1 VHDPSNPNRES
12 AGVDQKMLDELND
25 QANKATGKKVDWA
38 KFSSTPKANKDE
50 ESAKLL
56 TTGIKADGADDS
68 DSDGTKEVHDPS
80 NPNRESAGVDQKML
94 DELNDQVN
102 KATGKKINWAKKRFT
117 PKQIKNS
124 EAAADEAE
132 KAEDAERGAAAIA
145 GEASKAE
152 MHASHQA
159 DGLVKKMQAK
169 EGLPDK
175 PAELPSA
182 GDMQLNATAAAE
194 AGVEKPPTIVAPESI
209 DEFMA
214 TAKEGAEAAA
224 DSVADP
230 MAGSAMTPER
240 LAHLAQLA
248 QTEMQEPDLEPVSSA
263 TASMVPEAAVAE
275 VVPSDDAVE
284 EEEETQFE
292 NEEAQEQQKDINA
305 LADVSQQ
312 IPQVAPLSQAEVAM
326 PPAEDDEV
334 DVSDKLSSEDEMAA
348 MIKASVASAL
358 NNAGVTVDEEAMN
371 AALMQE
377 NR

>member
-1 VHDPSNPNRES
+1 
-12 AGVDQKMLDELND
+12 
-25 QANKATGKKVDWA
+25 
-38 KFSSTPKANKDE
+38 
-50 ESAKLL
+50 
-56 TTGIKADGADDS
+56 
-68 DSDGTKEVHDPS
+68 
-80 NPNRESAGVDQKML
+80 
-94 DELNDQVN
+94 
-102 KATGKKINWAKKRFT
+102 
-117 PKQIKNS
+117 
-124 EAAADEAE
+124 
-132 KAEDAERGAAAIA
+132 
-145 GEASKAE
+145 
-152 MHASHQA
+152 
-159 DGLVKKMQAK
+159 
-169 EGLPDK
+169 
-175 PAELPSA
+175 
-182 GDMQLNATAAAE
+182 
-194 AGVEKPPTIVAPESI
+194 
-209 DEFMA
+209 
-214 TAKEGAEAAA
+214 
-224 DSVADP
+224 VADP